1 MRKCLLSSMSR
12 IIGCWNQ
19 QTWTRERELRY
30 SIILK
35 IYNSSWIANKQKANG
50 LFKNMWKNRYYIKT
64 ENLILEYWLWLQ
76 MSKNFTSIRLGIWE
90 QVLILTLWQTKIKWF
105 TSLIIVISSLQ
116 ITTRSLNKVTSWL
129 SSSSK
134 NTWIK
139 NIVNTK

>member
-19 QTWTRERELRY
+19 QIWTRERELRY

-90 QVLILTLWQTKIKWF
+90 QVLILTHWQTKIKWF